1 MSDLIDLMGSFI
13 IGAMVLLMLTTFNST
28 VSSSTYAN
36 LFDGVIQR
44 QIVSSS
50 TSIEDDFYK
59 IGFKVAGAKI
69 AVADSDEIKFCSDI
83 ENDGT
88 LDTIRY
94 FLGDID
100 ELSGTPN
107 PDDRYLYRDLNSS
120 GPKSLYIV
128 SRFNLSYNDSLG
140 QHINYSDLA
149 NAAGRARIKT
159 VRLQMIQE
167 SQESIENNYSLAKFE
182 KTIRPKNL

>member
-1 MSDLIDLMGSFI
+1 MADWIDLMGSFI

-28 VSSSTYAN
+28 VSSSASEN
-36 LFDGVIQR
+36 LFDGVTQR

-59 IGFKVAGAKI
+59 IGFRTAGEKI
-69 AVADSDEIKFCSDI
+69 AVADSDEIKFCGDI
-83 ENDGT
+83 GNDGT

-100 ELSGTPN
+100 ELAGTPN
-107 PDDRYLYRDLNSS
+107 PDDRYLYRAFNSNTPQSLHIITEFDLI
-120 GPKSLYIV
+120 Y
-128 SRFNLSYNDSLG
+128 FDSLAR
-140 QHINYSDLA
+140 QINYSDLA
-149 NAAGRARIKT
+149 TTAGRARIKT
-159 VRLQMIQE
+159 VRVLLTQE
-167 SQESIENNYSLAKFE
+167 SQESIENKYSLAEFE